1 MAVPSITVEELMALR
16 YGDPPIVLLDVRDD
30 DEWQAGHV
38 DFAVHIP
45 LDQLQA
51 RIGELRAD
59 APIALMCHHGGRS
72 SRGTAFLLA
81 NGFAKALNVDG
92 GIEAYADRIDPS
104 IPRY

>member
-1 MAVPSITVEELMALR
+1 MAVPSISVEELAAQRSGNPLL
-16 YGDPPIVLLDVRDD
+16 VLLDVRDD
-30 DEWQAGHV
+30 DEWQDGHV

-51 RIGELRAD
+51 RIGELD
-59 APIALMCHHGGRS
+59 PNAPIALMCHHGGRS

-81 NGFAKALNVDG
+81 NGFEKAVNVDG
-92 GIEAYADRIDPS
+92 GIDAYAERVDPS